1 MHENETF
8 IKLISDVENDE
19 NFNDP
24 QRRLIR
30 SAIRCTAKFM
40 LFEVL
45 KGNSIVES
53 ANEIEKMF
61 PDEFEKMIQK

>member
-8 IKLISDVENDE
+8 IKLINDIENDE
-19 NFNDP
+19 IFNDL
-24 QRRLIR
+24 QRRMVR

-45 KGNSIVES
+45 KGNSIVKS

-61 PDEFEKMIQK
+61 LDEFEK

>member
-8 IKLISDVENDE
+8 IKLINDIENDE
-19 NFNDP
+19 IFNDL
-24 QRRLIR
+24 QRRMVR

-45 KGNSIVES
+45 KGNSIVKS

-61 PDEFEKMIQK
+61 PDEFEK